1 MGFLVLTS
9 PILLQLGAN
18 VNIKW
23 SIFYSNM
30 KGGIFVHFA
39 ENLKRIQES
48 AHLSNYKMAKF
59 LGCSQTSISNWINDE
74 TFPHEKARR
83 VIAEAFGLS
92 LSDIDGELP
101 NGWKEIVAYKIKK
114 PAPTVSGDGL
124 SENEKILVSAFRA
137 LPKESQEDV
146 LAQIQGILERHGLLP
161 KRCIRHRNIFA
172 SARRTDQAY

>member
-1 MGFLVLTS
+1 M
-9 PILLQLGAN
+9 P
-18 VNIKW
+18 
-23 SIFYSNM
+23 
-30 KGGIFVHFA
+30 FA

-59 LGCSQTSISNWINDE
+59 LGCSQTSIANWINGE

-137 LPKESQEDV
+137 LPKEPQENV
-146 LAQIQGILERHGLLP
+146 LAQIQGILERRGLLP